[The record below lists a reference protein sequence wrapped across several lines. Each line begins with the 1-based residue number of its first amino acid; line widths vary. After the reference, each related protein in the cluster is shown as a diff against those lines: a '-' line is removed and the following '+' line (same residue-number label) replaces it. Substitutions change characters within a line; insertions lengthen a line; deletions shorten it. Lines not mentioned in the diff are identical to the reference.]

1 MKHIRLFEKFYE
13 DEFPDIF
20 GNSLLRGVKVDKEEY
35 IDDPKLR
42 NVSTGQ
48 SMDEDYVS
56 FLNNYKNLGLQN
68 PTKSI
73 HFYLNPTESQTK
85 YLSWYGNP
93 YKPIPNKD
101 AKFSFSRELR
111 NGGLGSTWW
120 FVERTIEEFLDIDNP
135 LWSGYWDF
143 PDMEENKSDFLKEI
157 SNYQNLLIK
166 GGVVGNLTYDELLD
180 LSKKGESNLQIWT
193 ESSVLHKHII

>member
-1 MKHIRLFEKFYE
+1 M
-13 DEFPDIF
+13 
-20 GNSLLRGVKVDKEEY
+20 
-35 IDDPKLR
+35 
-42 NVSTGQ
+42 
-48 SMDEDYVS
+48 
-56 FLNNYKNLGLQN
+56 
-68 PTKSI
+68 
-73 HFYLNPTESQTK
+73 
-85 YLSWYGNP
+85 
-93 YKPIPNKD
+93 
-101 AKFSFSRELR
+101 
-111 NGGLGSTWW
+111 GSTWW